1 MKSMIIHKCFRFYFT
16 NLSTPPQISKD
27 PKNLFLK
34 SVIIKFLKLLN
45 PQHRLLKGR

>member
-16 NLSTPPQISKD
+16 TLSTPPQISKD

-45 PQHRLLKGR
+45 PQHHLLKGR